1 MRRGWWLWPLV
12 VLMLLSM
19 AAGGYVWIEHSRTV
33 ELGSARPADGSV
45 LGTGSVTLSFELNGY
60 RPGRGTPSLFVD
72 RIRIDAGDLGLL
84 PGLVES
90 TQHLADGEHTA
101 VLEYTSAN
109 PFCRHLRKAITFIV
123 DTVPPGVTI
132 SAPQQPDRLSE
143 AEVTFEAA
151 LSEPAEVELTLD
163 GTPLVAEP
171 VTAQMASAGGAAAPI
186 SVAANTT
193 LTDGP
198 HEFVLTATDS
208 AGNVST
214 VRLAVRV
221 DLQPPVIEAAG
232 WPEGDWKEPSGSLS
246 FKVRDNSP
254 GLVRVTAALDGQA
267 VVPRPRESEPGTSAG
282 PASGVAA
289 AELAAAEFTVQAEE
303 LIEGL
308 HELSFS
314 AVDEVGHSTTWT
326 RTFRVDSSDVFG
338 ERPMGPGAI
347 GEDVSRL
354 QGMLAGRGYYS
365 GSATGTYDEP
375 TGAAVAAYKAACGIE
390 DEGRHVQIADLATLE
405 LLLGSI
411 TIDLSARKLSLY
423 RDGRL
428 EKTYSVAVGMPAYPT
443 PVGSFRIISK
453 IPHPTWTPP
462 NSPWAAGLSP
472 VPPGPGNPLGTR
484 WMGISSPS
492 VGIHG
497 TYASGSIGTAASHG
511 CIRMRIH
518 EAEELF
524 ELVYVGTPV
533 TIVE

>member
-1 MRRGWWLWPLV
+1 
-12 VLMLLSM
+12 MLLS
-19 AAGGYVWIEHSRTV
+19 AASGGYVWIEHSRTV
-33 ELGSARPADGSV
+33 ELGSAKPADGSV
-45 LGTGSVTLSFELNGY
+45 LGTGSVTLSFELSGY
-60 RPGRGTPSLFVD
+60 RAGRGTPRLFVD
-72 RIRIDAGDLGLL
+72 GIPVAADDLSLL

-90 TQHLADGEHTA
+90 TQQLADGEHTA
-101 VLEYTSAN
+101 VLDYTSAN
-109 PFCRHLRKAITFIV
+109 PFCRHFEKAITFIV
-123 DTVPPGVTI
+123 DTVPPVVAIT
-132 SAPQQPDRLSE
+132 APQQPDRLSE
-143 AEVTFEAA
+143 AQVEFEAA
-151 LSEPAEVELTLD
+151 LSEPAEVELALD
-163 GTPLVAEP
+163 GAPLVAEP
-171 VTAQMASAGGAAAPI
+171 VTAQVASAGEVAAPLL
-186 SVAANTT
+186 VAASTT

-214 VRLAVRV
+214 ARLAVRV
-221 DLQPPVIEAAG
+221 DLQPPVIEVAG

-254 GLVRVTAALDGQA
+254 GLVRVSAALDGQA
-267 VVPRPRESEPGTSAG
+267 VVPQLQESGLETSAP
-282 PASGVAA
+282 PASGKAV
-289 AELAAAEFTVQAEE
+289 AEFTVRAEE
-303 LIEGL
+303 LVEGL

-314 AVDEVGHSTTWT
+314 AIDEVGHSTTWT
-326 RTFRVDSSDVFG
+326 RTFRVDSSEVFG
-338 ERPMGPGAI
+338 ERAMGPGAI

-354 QGMLAGRGYYS
+354 QDMLAARGYYS
-365 GSATGTYDEP
+365 GSASGTYDER
-375 TGAAVAAYKAACGIE
+375 TGEAVAAYKAACGEKE
-390 DEGRHVQIADLATLE
+390 DDGRRAQIADLATLG

-411 TIDLSARKLSLY
+411 TIDLSERKLFLH

-443 PVGSFRIISK
+443 PVGSLRIISK

-484 WMGISSPS
+484 WMGLSAPS

-511 CIRMRIH
+511 CIRMLIP